1 MLMASKQAVPVSL
14 CEVLRQIFCHHDR
27 RSLDRD
33 YQNRYSA
40 LAAFYTMIHAPASTT
55 MEEIFIR
62 ATSLSIA
69 SPIPAVSAFE
79 KSDFLLEG
87 PTSWKLAS
95 ICIRL

>member
-55 MEEIFIR
+55 IEEIFI
-62 ATSLSIA
+62 LSIA
-69 SPIPAVSAFE
+69 ST
-79 KSDFLLEG
+79 FLDLR
-87 PTSWKLAS
+87 SQI
-95 ICIRL
+95 ICFRGQRVGNSHRFA

>member
-55 MEEIFIR
+55 MEEIFIG
-62 ATSLSIA
+62 ALSH
-69 SPIPAVSAFE
+69 IPE
-79 KSDFLLEG
+79 KSDYLFEG

>member
-27 RSLDRD
+27 CSLDRD

-55 MEEIFIR
+55 MEEIFIS
-62 ATSLSIA
+62 ALSIA
-69 SPIPAVSAFE
+69 SHIPE
-79 KSDFLLEG
+79 QSDYLLEG
-87 PTSWKLAS
+87 PTSWQLAS

>member
-1 MLMASKQAVPVSL
+1 MLLATKQAVPVSL
-14 CEVLRQIFCHHDR
+14 CVVLRQIFCHR

-40 LAAFYTMIHAPASTT
+40 MAEFYYTMIHAPASTT

-62 ATSLSIA
+62 ALYRPFLQTETC
-69 SPIPAVSAFE
+69 E
-79 KSDFLLEG
+79 KSDYFLKG
-87 PTSWKLAS
+87 PASWNLAS